1 MEHQN
6 ERAADTEHI
15 KRCSHAVEQVCSKNV
30 EIPVPLMNSCLGL
43 LRINAMGVG
52 SGRGRALFPVFSF
65 LSHSC
70 TNNCRHVSEY
80 DADSGRFKV
89 RLYSQVSFNSMGYI
103 EDDLMEND
111 LKSFFIS
118 MRLRNADLWLTFGF
132 NFPGC
137 CDTLLDTRLHRRRG
151 DLDHLEFDKINKI

>member
-15 KRCSHAVEQVCSKNV
+15 KRCSHAVEQVCGKNV

-111 LKSFFIS
+111 LKSFLSACACAMLIYGS
-118 MRLRNADLWLTFGF
+118 LLTLI
-132 NFPGC
+132 FPDVATYFC
-137 CDTLLDTRLHRRRG
+137 IRSSTDAEG
-151 DLDHLEFDKINKI
+151 DSDHLEFHKINKI